1 MMQYKKNYNLLLI
14 MRALKSI
21 LTIFID
27 SFLILYFMQLSN
39 NNILSVGMFKL
50 FEYTFVMLTIFLVR
64 NLLKN
69 NKRIYLLRIGV
80 FLNLVFF
87 VLLFILNKK
96 ASDFS

>member
-14 MRALKSI
+14 MRVLKSI

-39 NNILSVGMFKL
+39 NNILPVGMFKL

-87 VLLFILNKK
+87 VLLYW
-96 ASDFS
+96 